1 MAAKVMAAAA
11 LFAERG
17 LDGATMSDIAAA
29 TGIPRATLYYH
40 FDGKEAVFA
49 YICDR
54 VFAEFEEAV
63 AAALSGPGSAAERLG
78 RVVSAQLTC
87 YAAHPAAYLAIHLDL
102 GRAVRRAEIS
112 KRAARAYLRPV
123 ARLLEE
129 GAADGSIRPVVNPSA
144 VAAALLGAVAS
155 AAALLPADRQ
165 PESDLHETMMMLVLH
180 SLDARPATPAGRG

>member
-1 MAAKVMAAAA
+1 MAAAA

-49 YICDR
+49 CICDR

-78 RVVSAQLTC
+78 RVVERPAHLLPSSPGGIPG
-87 YAAHPAAYLAIHLDL
+87 YPSRSRPGGAA
-102 GRAVRRAEIS
+102 GRDR